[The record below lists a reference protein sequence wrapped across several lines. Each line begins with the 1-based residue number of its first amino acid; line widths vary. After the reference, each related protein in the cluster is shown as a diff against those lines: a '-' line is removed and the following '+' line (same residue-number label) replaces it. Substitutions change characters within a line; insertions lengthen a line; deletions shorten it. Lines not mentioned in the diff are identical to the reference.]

1 MHYGGGGR
9 FGTLVSRTGGAEE
22 ESWKQVC
29 MSWRRSMQ
37 ECKGKFLATQVT
49 NPDLWKSYLV
59 QEVRTLTRRG
69 TKRLNK
75 TRFYAGELRRL
86 HGEEEFEC
94 MAAEGKLIKV
104 EDSDGDECFEKVMRS
119 EIQEVE
125 DSRQAR
131 NSKSG
136 RISQNNYDD
145 LGEAV
150 STELMD
156 AKIKKCKTVD
166 LPLEDCIPEE
176 SAQ

>member
-1 MHYGGGGR
+1 MEASLHVVAQKHARVQGQVPRDAGDEPR
-9 FGTLVSRTGGAEE
+9 PLEELSCARGAH
-22 ESWKQVC
+22 
-29 MSWRRSMQ
+29 
-37 ECKGKFLATQVT
+37 LDA
-49 NPDLWKSYLV
+49 
-59 QEVRTLTRRG
+59 
-69 TKRLNK
+69 KRLNK